1 MQSVVCQQAA
11 QTYAKPA
18 PNGATNVRGRTLRV
32 PEGVSLPLRTI
43 GNDTLRRFIT
53 DVRKAYRRVC
63 ADTRHLWPI
72 HISISKDIRTIHSGS
87 CTDVWTDDT
96 DAGIAVRTCRN
107 TDMEV
112 CRYEDMEA
120 YGRISAKRC
129 SRTETGRRSHKGT
142 NPQGFTYTV
151 KHFNISMLMEKEPV
165 YLAFSTQKGGAGK
178 TTLTVLFASYLH
190 YVKGYD
196 VAVVDCDYPQH
207 SIAGMRQ
214 RDLKLALED
223 NHYKALAYEQ
233 FTRLGKKAYP
243 VVESSTERAID
254 DAERITGQA
263 AFDLVFF
270 DLPGTVNNP
279 SVIRA
284 LSNMDYIIAPIS
296 ADRVVLESTLRY
308 MTVVNDVI
316 RKTGVSNIK
325 GTYLVWNMVD
335 GREKSELYEVYEQV
349 IAELG
354 LHVLK
359 TFIPDSKR
367 FRRELSAGHRPLF
380 RSTLFPAD
388 RSLLRGSNIEALT
401 DEVLTLLNLRDNG

>member
-1 MQSVVCQQAA
+1 MKCSPDTKGLPFAEAVPPQSPASTKRRNRKDRNRFTGQRYRPMQSVVCQQAA

-18 PNGATNVRGRTLRV
+18 PSGATNVRGRTLRV

-196 VAVVDCDYPQH
+196 VAGRGLRLPAALHRRDAAARPEAGFGRQPLQGAGLRTVHAPRQESLSGRGEQH
-207 SIAGMRQ
+207 GTGHRRCRAHHGAGRV
-214 RDLKLALED
+214 R
-223 NHYKALAYEQ
+223 
-233 FTRLGKKAYP
+233 P
-243 VVESSTERAID
+243 
-254 DAERITGQA
+254 RILRPARHGQQ
-263 AFDLVFF
+263 
-270 DLPGTVNNP
+270 
-279 SVIRA
+279 SVGDPRP
-284 LSNMDYIIAPIS
+284 L
-296 ADRVVLESTLRY
+296 
-308 MTVVNDVI
+308 
-316 RKTGVSNIK
+316 
-325 GTYLVWNMVD
+325 
-335 GREKSELYEVYEQV
+335 QH
-349 IAELG
+349 G
-354 LHVLK
+354 LH
-359 TFIPDSKR
+359 
-367 FRRELSAGHRPLF
+367 HRPDQRRPRGAGEHAALHG
-380 RSTLFPAD
+380 RS
-388 RSLLRGSNIEALT
+388 
-401 DEVLTLLNLRDNG
+401 